1 MLVILVFVINILNIS
16 LGTIDLNA
24 VELQY
29 LADHLTPEEC
39 RRLVAAAHFHSF
51 DPPNAL
57 DQAERKIPKDI
68 QCIEHLHHWNSQNGE
83 GKGETHELLEHRLR
97 QMGKIKLAN
106 WLGKTVF
113 HQLSVDLEHGIK
125 DSFEENAG
133 TSTDIP
139 IVTIEPLKPRI
150 EDPTQYNVTDSFLY
164 ALAVGLTLTIL
175 GLCFKFILDKIAK
188 HFKKRKLKTFQTYDF
203 VETDTSGSDQEEN
216 KFDVRTYTT
225 LS

>member
-16 LGTIDLNA
+16 LGTIDLNS

-133 TSTDIP
+133 TSTDIS

-164 ALAVGLTLTIL
+164 ALAIGLTLTIL

-188 HFKKRKLKTFQTYDF
+188 QFKKRKLKTFQTYDF